1 MSKRFIIYTMLVFS
15 LIATNISVQSFYKN
29 IKTVIPIERINQRN
43 YWLKIVLMP
52 LDSRP
57 ACTQFVKMLADIS
70 EIQVISPPQEL
81 LDNYKEPADRMALKE
96 WLKEECKS
104 ADAAIVSVDMLTHGS
119 LLASRLSTGSA
130 ADSLDTLLLLR
141 TIHTQNPRIK
151 IYAFN
156 IIPRL
161 LLAESS
167 ENTAYQ
173 KKLLKYSILKDQLY
187 TFENPRDMKK
197 LAEVESQ
204 IPHQI
209 ISNYNAMYF
218 QNTKV
223 NAELANLV
231 EEGALAGLV
240 IGQDDGM
247 PFGIP
252 NINKQKIQ
260 HLTSQLVGKD
270 KITITR
276 GTDEVALT
284 LLGRIIT
291 DYSQYY
297 PRVFVIYSDQ
307 DAPEITMPYMPNT
320 VATTVQEKL
329 ALVKAQKTTDINEAN
344 FVLYVHIGTEKNRN
358 NLPLMAKRLKQLID
372 QGHKVALVDLSENF
386 TSSQTLLPWLATNN
400 TDVTK
405 LIAYA
410 GWNTTSNSIGTAVT
424 QAVAFCS
431 GLNSKITLDEKIRLY
446 QNNLEFL
453 TARFLD
459 DWYFQK
465 DVQPYVNNY
474 LKSIKADP
482 YNLAG
487 RYDEINRLVDNM
499 MQSKAQALFHDY
511 LDNHEI
517 VIETDQGTKH
527 LYITSLTLTA
537 RLPWA
542 RTFEVYVAPQLVYGL
557 YD

>member
-1 MSKRFIIYTMLVFS
+1 MSKQFILYTLLIFS
-15 LIATNISVQSFYKN
+15 LIATNIAVQSFYKN
-29 IKTVIPIERINQRN
+29 IRTVTPIERINQQN
-43 YWLKIVLMP
+43 YWLKVVLIP

-70 EIQVISPPQEL
+70 GIQVITPPQDL
-81 LDNYKEPADRMALKE
+81 LDNYKEPADRATLKE

-141 TIHTQNPRIK
+141 TIHIQNPRLK

-161 LLAESS
+161 LLADSS
-167 ENTAYQ
+167 ENAAYQ
-173 KKLLKYSILKDQLY
+173 KNLLKYSILKDQLY

-197 LAEVESQ
+197 LSEIESQ
-204 IPHQI
+204 IPHQV
-209 ISNYNAMYF
+209 ISSYNAMYL

-231 EEGALAGLV
+231 EEGDLAGLV

-260 HLTSQLVGKD
+260 HLTSQLASKD
-270 KITITR
+270 KIIITR

-291 DYSQYY
+291 DYSQYH

-329 ALVKAQKTTDINEAN
+329 ALVKAQETADINEAD

-358 NLPLMAKRLKQLID
+358 NLPQMAKHLKQLVD
-372 QGHKVALVDLSENF
+372 QGKKVALVDLSENF
-386 TSSQTLLPWLATNN
+386 SGSQTLFPWLETNN
-400 TDVTK
+400 TNVTR

-431 GLNSKITLDEKIRLY
+431 GLNSKTAPDEKIRLC

-453 TARFLD
+453 AARFLD

-465 DVQPYVNNY
+465 DVQPYVNNH
-474 LKSIKADP
+474 LKLIEADP

-487 RYDEINRLVDNM
+487 RYDKANWLVDNM
-499 MQSKAQALFHDY
+499 MQSRAQALFRDY
-511 LDNHEI
+511 LDNHAI
-517 VIETDQGTKH
+517 AIETDQGTKQ

-542 RTFEVYVAPQLVYGL
+542 RTFEIYVAPQLTYGL